1 MKDIIYEFLDY
12 ILLERKYS
20 DYTETSYELDLFKYE
35 EYLNDHKINYLK
47 VNYNNISEFI
57 IYLKKSGYKS
67 TSINR
72 ILSTLR
78 SFYKYLE
85 KNKKIINNPFS
96 MVSSLKTEK
105 RLPNYFK
112 YDEFNKMIDTLEK
125 NPLDIRNRLILEML
139 LATGLRVSELANIKL
154 NDIDY
159 INQEIKVMGKGS
171 KERIVYYGSYAADS
185 LDKYLNESRNILLN
199 GRESQY
205 LFINNNGGNLT
216 TRGIR
221 LIIDNIVK
229 KACINSKVSP
239 HTFRHTFATIMLNE
253 GCDIKSVQ
261 ELLGHSSLSTTG
273 IYTHLTN
280 EEVRR
285 AYLNAHPRAKEQFME
300 DKETKYLAAVFGVV
314 IFVILLVIVLAL
326 INTSTAFNH
335 ANYDVPTS
343 TTSKVKHELSDYE
356 KISYNTNLSE
366 KGILIAFNNVIKGKI
381 SYNDTNL
388 LDSDE
393 SKYIFIYSYLK
404 NREDV
409 EIVDSTLL
417 QNYAMRI
424 FKVNLDDNQISA
436 YYSNDSYYYEIDNNI
451 QYILKVKDVRK
462 KGDFTYID
470 VDILGYNEE
479 LIDSSITNYSNNLII
494 KTGTIVAQN
503 IGGQLCLN
511 SFALHDRED
520 EK

>member
-1 MKDIIYEFLDY
+1 
-12 ILLERKYS
+12 
-20 DYTETSYELDLFKYE
+20 
-35 EYLNDHKINYLK
+35 
-47 VNYNNISEFI
+47 
-57 IYLKKSGYKS
+57 
-67 TSINR
+67 
-72 ILSTLR
+72 
-78 SFYKYLE
+78 
-85 KNKKIINNPFS
+85 
-96 MVSSLKTEK
+96 
-105 RLPNYFK
+105 
-112 YDEFNKMIDTLEK
+112 
-125 NPLDIRNRLILEML
+125 
-139 LATGLRVSELANIKL
+139 
-154 NDIDY
+154 
-159 INQEIKVMGKGS
+159 
-171 KERIVYYGSYAADS
+171 
-185 LDKYLNESRNILLN
+185 
-199 GRESQY
+199 
-205 LFINNNGGNLT
+205 
-216 TRGIR
+216 
-221 LIIDNIVK
+221 
-229 KACINSKVSP
+229 
-239 HTFRHTFATIMLNE
+239 
-253 GCDIKSVQ
+253 
-261 ELLGHSSLSTTG
+261 
-273 IYTHLTN
+273 
-280 EEVRR
+280 
-285 AYLNAHPRAKEQFME
+285 ME

-424 FKVNLDDNQISA
+424 FKVNLDSNKLSA

-462 KGDFTYID
+462 KGDFNYID